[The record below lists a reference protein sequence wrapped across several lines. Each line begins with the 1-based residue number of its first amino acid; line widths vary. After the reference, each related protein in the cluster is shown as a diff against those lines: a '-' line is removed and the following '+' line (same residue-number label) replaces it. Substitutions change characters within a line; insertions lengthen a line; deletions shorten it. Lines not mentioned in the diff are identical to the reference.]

1 LLKVILQLTLES
13 IFFGTAE
20 DKGPLLLM
28 VAN

>member
-1 LLKVILQLTLES
+1 VILQLTLES